1 MAEIHIHREHQLG
14 LAKAR
19 EIAWHWA
26 EQLEQKFDMACTVH
40 EGDDGD
46 TVEFCRSGVKGELTV
61 AADHFELQA
70 QLGFLMGAFKA
81 SIEAE
86 IEQQLDALLAGQK
99 KPSAKGKPA

>member
-40 EGDDGD
+40 EGDDSD
-46 TVEFCRSGVKGELTV
+46 TVEFSRSGVKGELTV

-99 KPSAKGKPA
+99 KSPTKGKPA